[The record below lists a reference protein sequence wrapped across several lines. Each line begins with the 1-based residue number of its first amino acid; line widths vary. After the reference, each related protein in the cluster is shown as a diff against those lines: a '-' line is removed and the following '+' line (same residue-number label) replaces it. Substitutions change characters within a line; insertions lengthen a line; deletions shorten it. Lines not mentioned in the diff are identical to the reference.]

1 MKGEGLREGEGR
13 MEFQIRLMR
22 IIESHEGDRR
32 RISLHLGAPEP
43 ATATEP
49 VVDMTFLLGD
59 REKLDTPLQAGR
71 MYTLSLEREGEVT

>member
-1 MKGEGLREGEGR
+1 MK
-13 MEFQIRLMR
+13 FQIRLVR

-49 VVDMTFLLGD
+49 VVDMTFVLRD
-59 REKLDTPLQAGR
+59 REKFDTPLQVGR
-71 MYTLSLEREGEVT
+71 MYTLSLEREGDE